1 MVGRRRFIDNN
12 ILTTTIII
20 KITVMAVQCVC
31 VFVCVCVVTLHAVW
45 RVVQRR
51 PDVRLFKRTV
61 K

>member
-1 MVGRRRFIDNN
+1 
-12 ILTTTIII
+12 
-20 KITVMAVQCVC
+20 MAVQCVC